1 MDYDLK
7 ISKSIPGS
15 SKLIFNIDVHQSQ
28 SPWTFKK

>member
-15 SKLIFNIDVHQSQ
+15 SKIFFI
-28 SPWTFKK
+28 